1 MVERKSPEPPKIN
14 PLVRELMT
22 HGDGKVLSIGGYV
35 GPAGVGRL
43 RLYADLG
50 LRTYIELS
58 MTDIVRV
65 VEPKN
70 GPHEPSTVYFR
81 RDAEV
86 VYTQT
91 ATMRADQ
98 VLTAVMAAP
107 TTSSEGGCGCGCR
120 GGEGARGVAARQSG
134 GGPVV
139 DICQWS
145 CTERLRLCVASSRTF
160 SSWWCYLNYG
170 FCRLGCIDPPIIAV

>member
-1 MVERKSPEPPKIN
+1 MVERKSPAPPEIN
-14 PLVRELMT
+14 PLVRELMA
-22 HGDGKVLSIGGYV
+22 HGGGKVLSIGGYV
-35 GPAGVGRL
+35 GPAADGRL

-58 MTDIVRV
+58 MTDVVRV

-70 GPHEPSTVYFR
+70 GPHAPSIVYFR
-81 RDAEV
+81 RDAEI
-86 VYTQT
+86 VYVQT
-91 ATMRADQ
+91 ATIRADQ

-107 TTSSEGGCGCGCR
+107 TSSEQGCGCR
-120 GGEGARGVAARQSG
+120 GREGAQGVAARQSG

-139 DICQWS
+139 DLCQWS
-145 CTERLRLCVASSRTF
+145 CTERLRLCVASSGSF

-170 FCRLGCIDPPIIAV
+170 FCRLGCIDPPVIAV